1 MCAGGKQWCEEFLNR
16 EEEFMVESLLIAM
29 VGMIGLIV
37 GSFYNVVGLRIPKKE
52 SLVTPPSHCPNCQR
66 RLTVR
71 DLIPV
76 ISYIFLRGK
85 CRTCGAKV
93 SPIYAITELATGVLF
108 AFATWRIGITWE
120 LAVALLFISLLV
132 IINVSDIAY
141 MLIPNKILL
150 FFLPFFIVGRI
161 VSPLE
166 PWWDSIVGAAIGF
179 SLLLLIAIV
188 SKGGMGGGDIKLFLL
203 IGLVLGTVHTLL
215 TLFLASVIGM
225 IVGIIVL
232 KIKRKGRKT
241 PVPFGPS
248 IVVAAIIVYF
258 YGDQIVNAYLDLM

>member
-1 MCAGGKQWCEEFLNR
+1 MEIVYTVFAGIF
-16 EEEFMVESLLIAM
+16 
-29 VGMIGLIV
+29 GLV
-37 GSFYNVVGLRIPKKE
+37 FGSFYNVVGLRIPKKE
-52 SLVTPPSHCPNCQR
+52 SIVTPPSHCVSCNR
-66 RLTVR
+66 RLSAI
-71 DLIPV
+71 DLVPV
-76 ISYIFLRGK
+76 FSYVFLRGK

-93 SPIYAITELATGVLF
+93 SPIYAITELVTGVLF
-108 AFATWRIGITWE
+108 AFATWRLGITWE

-150 FFLPFFIVGRI
+150 FFFPFFIVGRI

-166 PWWDSIVGAAIGF
+166 PWWDSIVGAAVGF

-203 IGLVLGTVHTLL
+203 IGLVLGTVPTLL

-225 IVGIIVL
+225 IAGMIVL
-232 KIKRKGRKT
+232 KIKGKGRKT